1 MTVHKKTFEATAAIF
16 REAVAKP
23 AGAEASR
30 ALSDIAKRF
39 ADQFAASNPRFKRG
53 RWYRAAGFEALAVA
67 EYEAEAKAEAEA
79 VAKRGRI
86 AGAVAREAARSTIGA
101 PRPL

>member
-1 MTVHKKTFEATAAIF
+1 MVHKKNFEATAAIL
-16 REAVAKP
+16 RAASSDAIENSAY
-23 AGAEASR
+23 GAIR
-30 ALSDIAKRF
+30 DIAKRF

-53 RWYRAAGFEALAVA
+53 RFYRAAGFEALAVA

-79 VAKRGRI
+79 MAKRGRI

-101 PRPL
+101 P